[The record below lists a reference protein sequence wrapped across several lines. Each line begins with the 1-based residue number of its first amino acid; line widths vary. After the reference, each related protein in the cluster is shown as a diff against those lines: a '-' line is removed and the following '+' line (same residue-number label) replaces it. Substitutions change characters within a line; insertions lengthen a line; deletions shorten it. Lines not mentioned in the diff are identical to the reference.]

1 MYRAADI
8 DRSHQAVTLTDVRS
22 NYFLIV
28 IKHANH
34 GLVLVARLLQVPH
47 FNALVHG
54 ARDQLCLV
62 EHDRRD
68 EVIVRLELV
77 DACAR
82 LEAEDVNVEVLA
94 SEGEALLTTQLARD

>member
-1 MYRAADI
+1 MYSAADVN
-8 DRSHQAVTLTDVRS
+8 RSHQAVTLTDVCAY
-22 NYFLIV
+22 NFLVV
-28 IKHANH
+28 IKYAHH

-62 EHDRRD
+62 EHDCRD
-68 EVIVRLELV
+68 EIIVRLELV

-94 SEGEALLTTQLARD
+94 GEGEALLTAQLARD